1 MNRTAPVFSIGT
13 RAAGAVIVV
22 GYLSGLVPGAIVSI
36 VGGLALMTFGRA
48 LLLDRDGSAVSGAAL
63 AIAAGALGVGAL
75 RWGTLEIEG
84 IVGAQSV
91 LGPTVMVGPTAA
103 AAASGAAMAAG
114 VIAFGVWSAPLRLE
128 GRRARLWGLF
138 EVVLAIV
145 AVVAAFAIPA
155 AGGGTGLGAIFEAV
169 GRDPLEWAAWAG
181 ALVVSVAVAI
191 GVALLVHRR
200 RSWRWV
206 VLAITGVAVMGAA
219 GTMASVL

>member
-1 MNRTAPVFSIGT
+1 M
-13 RAAGAVIVV
+13 IVV

-36 VGGLALMTFGRA
+36 VGGLALITFGRA
-48 LLLDRDGSAVSGAAL
+48 LLLDRDGGAVSGAAL
-63 AIAAGALGVGAL
+63 AVAAGSLGVGAL

-84 IVGAQSV
+84 IIGAQSV

-103 AAASGAAMAAG
+103 AAASCAAMVAG
-114 VIAFGVWSAPLRLE
+114 VVAFGVWSAPSRIE

-145 AVVAAFAIPA
+145 AVIAVFAMPA
-155 AGGGTGLGAIFEAV
+155 AGGGTGFGAIFEAV
-169 GRDPLEWAAWAG
+169 GRDPLEWVAWAG

-191 GVALLVHRR
+191 GVALVVHRR
-200 RSWRWV
+200 RSWRWAAV
-206 VLAITGVAVMGAA
+206 AITGVAVLGAA